1 MLFLTVLFGIVLVLL
16 AFALMKD
23 RGQHTEY
30 ARRNQPKPQVS
41 SVKPTESAGRVAQ
54 LH

>member
-1 MLFLTVLFGIVLVLL
+1 MLFLTVLFGLVLILL

-30 ARRNQPKPQVS
+30 ARRNRASKQAENMKPAE
-41 SVKPTESAGRVAQ
+41 PNGRVIQ